1 MFDPMETSVPYVHP
15 KHAVSERVQEFTSS
29 TLQSKL
35 QFFTVKE
42 QQKDGRIP
50 EGLGGLPS
58 DLTSVGTLTIEPERE
73 REFSAERS
81 KNGKREQS
89 RKKRDCSRFFR
100 D

>member
-1 MFDPMETSVPYVHP
+1 MLVSVTEAEIGGVIIFKFFD
-15 KHAVSERVQEFTSS
+15 
-29 TLQSKL
+29 
-35 QFFTVKE
+35 
-42 QQKDGRIP
+42 
-50 EGLGGLPS
+50 LGVL
-58 DLTSVGTLTIEPERE
+58 LTYIEPERE

>member
-1 MFDPMETSVPYVHP
+1 MQKF
-15 KHAVSERVQEFTSS
+15 EFELFSQIWQLPIVKSS
-29 TLQSKL
+29 LLFFKL
-35 QFFTVKE
+35 LWME
-42 QQKDGRIP
+42 QQSALWRISP
-50 EGLGGLPS
+50 KKCPTNIAVLL
-58 DLTSVGTLTIEPERE
+58 LEPERE